1 MGLVGTFESKW
12 RLHASLDKFY
22 CTESLLHHP
31 SQRRCNAVSH
41 SCPESMSNSLDNE
54 VTCLKASA
62 LFSRSCD
69 KNKLTKANSWSR
81 DSSQLTFQTQY
92 IMAGESR
99 LQTLAAA
106 GYLASTNRKQEAGS
120 RKLEAGSRICKW
132 KSSACFS
139 TSCSSGHLTRE
150 SPV

>member
-81 DSSQLTFQTQY
+81 DSSQLTFQTLHHGRRVKVADSCSSWLPG
-92 IMAGESR
+92 IH
-99 LQTLAAA
+99 
-106 GYLASTNRKQEAGS
+106 KQEAGS
-120 RKLEAGSRICKW
+120 RKQNMQMEKLSL
-132 KSSACFS
+132 FL
-139 TSCSSGHLTRE
+139 HFL
-150 SPV
+150 